1 MHDDIETVIYNLLK
15 MTRDKETAPDW
26 ALGLK
31 LGEEAGEVQTAL
43 LYANGF
49 LRHKTL
55 DEDVMHEVADVFN
68 VCLGLLTQHYPDLTP
83 EEILSQFNTALYV
96 KGKKYAKV
104 LAEGCNG

>member
-1 MHDDIETVIYNLLK
+1 MQTDIEGTIYELLE
-15 MTRDKETAPDW
+15 MTRENETAPDW

-31 LGEEAGEVQTAL
+31 LGEECGEVQTAL

-55 DEDVMHEVADVFN
+55 DEDVMHEVADVIN
-68 VCLGLLTQHYPDLTP
+68 VCIGLLVQHYSEHSTDYILEWLTQA
-83 EEILSQFNTALYV
+83 IDK